1 MSTDGLRGLTRTLGA
16 APPASVAGLADA
28 QLLNLSEA
36 VTAARRRQAAELA
49 AAGDQALRHIPKLLR
64 VPLRKVLG

>member
-1 MSTDGLRGLTRTLGA
+1 
-16 APPASVAGLADA
+16 VAGLADA